1 MPQRKPAATV
11 AIPAYLEQVYW
22 WAYLHPRAV
31 KLFERPWLVNFILL
45 GNYVR
50 LREAALA
57 ELSVSP
63 GSKTLQVACV
73 YGNLTN
79 HLLQKLGAE
88 GGLEVMDVLPI
99 QLQNLRE
106 KLPGNSRI
114 TLTHADATDIPRAD
128 ASYDQ
133 VLIFFLLHEQPEAV
147 RRATL
152 AEAMRV
158 VKPGGRLV
166 LVDYH
171 QPGGWHPLKLIMR
184 GVLSCLEP
192 YALDLWR
199 HEITAFLPA
208 GTQPAG
214 ITKHTYF
221 GGLYQKLVIER

>member
-1 MPQRKPAATV
+1 MLQRKPAATV

-45 GNYVR
+45 GNYAR
-50 LREAALA
+50 LREAALS
-57 ELSVSP
+57 ELSASP
-63 GSKTLQVACV
+63 DSKTLQVACV
-73 YGNLTN
+73 YGNLTSR
-79 HLLQKLGAE
+79 LLQKLRAE
-88 GGLEVMDVLPI
+88 SLEVMDVLPI

-114 TLTHADATDIPRAD
+114 TLTHADATEIPRGD

-133 VLIFFLLHEQPEAV
+133 VLIFFLLHEQPETV

-158 VKPGGRLV
+158 VKPGGRVV

-171 QPGGWHPLKLIMR
+171 QPRSWHPLKFIMR
-184 GVLSCLEP
+184 AVLSCLEP
-192 YALDLWR
+192 YALELWR
-199 HEITAFLPA
+199 HELTAFLPA

-214 ITKHTYF
+214 ISKQTYF